1 MRGIRDRLR
10 GPALVK
16 LAGVVALLVVLLGWP
31 LVWHAS
37 YPVLVMTLAGIYAL
51 LAVGLQVLMGQ
62 AGQISI
68 GQAAFFGMG
77 AYATAILTT
86 KVHLPIEVAVILAV
100 IGTGI
105 IAYAVGR
112 PILRLKGY
120 FLALATMGLAMIF
133 LVLVKESTSVT
144 GGQMG
149 ISGIPWFRIG
159 GLVFDG
165 LLKQFYLV
173 WVVVLL
179 VTWRTV
185 RALRSRAGRAFKALA
200 ANEVAASTLGVRT
213 PSWKLRAFVLSA
225 VYSAL
230 AGSLY
235 GCIMTSINWRNFQL
249 SVSILILLMVVVGGM
264 RSPVGAVAGAVLVSL
279 LSEGLS
285 AYQEYSGIIYALILI
300 VLVLFVPVG
309 LLPGLLALYR
319 KISGYAGPRLRR
331 QLVTAPAPGES
342 GVAAQLVPASGPAGG
357 PATKSAGRTLP
368 QVVLG
373 RNEAPAVET
382 IIPGAPAAAETVLPQ
397 FTEEVDEPRPFG
409 QGERGKQPVVLGE
422 PLLRLDGVS
431 VSFGGLNA
439 VRGASME
446 VKQGSITSLIGP
458 KGAGKTTLFNVI
470 TGLQRSSSGRVMFLD
485 RELGHLRPPDRTD
498 LGMARTFQNLRLFH
512 NMTVLE
518 NVMVG
523 RHRHERA
530 GLITA
535 ALGWRVRAEEER
547 SRDESLRV
555 LERVGLKEK
564 ADWAVSALPY
574 GEQRLV
580 EIARALAAEPSL
592 LLLDEPAAGMN
603 AAERALLV
611 ERIAA
616 IRDLDVTVLLVEHD
630 LQLVMDI
637 SDEIYVLDHG
647 EIIASGRPREVR
659 ANPKVIE
666 AYVGVTRETAVTV
679 KPAAPSA
686 DTRAAERTATHIE
699 RQPLL
704 TVDKLSTY
712 YGVIGAVR
720 DVSFDVYPEET
731 LAILGSNGAGKTTLL
746 RTISGLL
753 RPRAG
758 KVLFD
763 GRDITHMRPE
773 NISSLGVCQVP
784 EGRLVFPTLSVHR
797 NLRLGAATR
806 RNKAE
811 LGESYEL
818 VYSLFPR
825 LAERRRQD
833 AGTLSGGEQ
842 QMLAIARALMGKP
855 RLLLLDEPLM
865 GLAPIVID
873 DIVEKLQELGQ
884 LGMAV
889 VVVEQHAERVLPIA
903 DRAVVMQTGVVTLS
917 GPAEDLAGNERVK
930 ELYLGGVERK

>member
-1 MRGIRDRLR
+1 MRRMRERLT
-10 GPALVK
+10 GAALVK
-16 LAGVVALLVVLLGWP
+16 LGGMVALLVVLLGWP
-31 LVWHAS
+31 LLWHRS

-51 LAVGLQVLMGQ
+51 LALGLQVLMGQ

-68 GQAAFFGMG
+68 GQSAFFGMG

-86 KVHLPIEVAVILAV
+86 KVGFPVELAVVAAVIV
-100 IGTGI
+100 TGI

-133 LVLVKESTSVT
+133 LVMVKESTSVT

-159 GLVFDG
+159 GLIFDG
-165 LLKQFYLV
+165 LLKQYYLV
-173 WVVVLL
+173 WVIVLL
-179 VTWRTV
+179 VTWLTV

-200 ANEVAASTLGVRT
+200 SNEVAASTLGIRT

-225 VYSAL
+225 VFSAL

-285 AYQEYSGIIYALILI
+285 AYQEYSGIIYAIILI

-319 KISGYAGPRLRR
+319 KIVGYAGPRLRW
-331 QLVTAPAPGES
+331 QLSNASTPGEL
-342 GVAAQLVPASGPAGG
+342 GMEAQQL
-357 PATKSAGRTLP
+357 
-368 QVVLG
+368 VLG
-373 RNEAPAVET
+373 RS
-382 IIPGAPAAAETVLPQ
+382 GAPAAETTTLGAAGVVAPTLPRLAG
-397 FTEEVDEPRPFG
+397 EVDQPEPFG
-409 QGERGKQPVVLGE
+409 QRERGKQPVALGE
-422 PLLRLDGVS
+422 PLLQLDGVS

-439 VRGASME
+439 VRGATME

-458 KGAGKTTLFNVI
+458 NGAGKTTLFNVI
-470 TGLQRSSSGRVMFLD
+470 TGLQRSSSGRVLFMG
-485 RELGHLRPPDRTD
+485 RELGRLRPPDRTD
-498 LGMARTFQNLRLFH
+498 LGMARTFQNIRLFQ

-530 GLITA
+530 GLISA
-535 ALGWRVRAEEER
+535 ALGWGVRKEEER
-547 SRDESLRV
+547 SREESLSV
-555 LERVGLKEK
+555 LKRVGLDDK

-574 GEQRLV
+574 GDQRLV
-580 EIARALAAEPSL
+580 EIARALAAEPKL

-611 ERIAA
+611 ERIAS
-616 IRDLDVTVLLVEHD
+616 IRGLDVTVLLVEHD

-647 EIIASGRPREVR
+647 EIIASGEPREVR
-659 ANPKVIE
+659 SNPKVIE
-666 AYVGVTRETAVTV
+666 AYVGVKREVSAVAG
-679 KPAAPSA
+679 PALPSEGRR
-686 DTRAAERTATHIE
+686 TEERTDGGE
-699 RQPLL
+699 SQPLL

-746 RTISGLL
+746 RTVSGLL
-753 RPRAG
+753 RPRTG

-763 GRDITHMRPE
+763 GGDITHMRPE
-773 NISSLGVCQVP
+773 KISALGICHVP

-797 NLRLGAATR
+797 NLRLGATTR
-806 RNKAE
+806 RDKAE
-811 LGESYEL
+811 IRDSYDL
-818 VYSLFPR
+818 VYTLFPR

-873 DIVEKLQELGQ
+873 DIVEKLQELGR
-884 LGMAV
+884 LGLAI

-917 GPAEDLAGNERVK
+917 GRASELAGNERIK
-930 ELYLGGVERK
+930 ELYLGGIERK

>member
-1 MRGIRDRLR
+1 MATIGARLR
-10 GPALVK
+10 GASPAKIV
-16 LAGVVALLVVLLGWP
+16 GFVVLLVALLGWP
-31 LVWHAS
+31 LVWHSS
-37 YPVLVMTLAGIYAL
+37 YPVLIMTLAGIYAL

-77 AYATAILTT
+77 AYGTAMLTT
-86 KVHLPIEVAVILAV
+86 KAHFPVEAAIVVA
-100 IGTGI
+100 I
-105 IAYAVGR
+105 IATGLIGYAVGR

-120 FLALATMGLAMIF
+120 FLALATMGLAQIF
-133 LVLVKESTSVT
+133 LVVTKESTSIT

-149 ISGIPWFRIG
+149 IGGIPWPRIG
-159 GLVFDG
+159 PLVFDG
-165 LLKQFYLV
+165 ILKQYYLV
-173 WVVVLL
+173 WVIVLL
-179 VTWRTV
+179 VTWLTV

-200 ANEVAASTLGVRT
+200 ANEMAASTLGIRT
-213 PSWKLRAFVLSA
+213 PSWKLKAFVVSA
-225 VYSAL
+225 LYSGL

-235 GCIMTSINWRNFQL
+235 ACIMSSINWRNFQL

-264 RSPVGAVAGAVLVSL
+264 RSPVGAVVGAILVNL

-285 AYQEYSGIIYALILI
+285 AYQEYSNLIYAVILI
-300 VLVLFVPVG
+300 VLVLFVPAG
-309 LLPGLLALYR
+309 LLPGLLALYKR
-319 KISGYAGPRLRR
+319 SARYFGPRLRR
-331 QLVTAPAPGES
+331 SPAEAPAGEELDLEPR
-342 GVAAQLVPASGPAGG
+342 LVPASGAAGG
-357 PATKSAGRTLP
+357 SMAEPAPPTFMQMLLGRSGDSRPEAVGVAAAAMAPPVEEAAAQANDAQPAAGPTRDKQP
-368 QVVLG
+368 RVLG
-373 RNEAPAVET
+373 A
-382 IIPGAPAAAETVLPQ
+382 
-397 FTEEVDEPRPFG
+397 
-409 QGERGKQPVVLGE
+409 
-422 PLLRLDGVS
+422 PLLRLEDVS
-431 VSFGGLNA
+431 VLFGGLRA
-439 VRGASME
+439 VRGANME

-458 KGAGKTTLFNVI
+458 NGAGKTTLFNVI
-470 TGLQRSSSGRVMFLD
+470 TGLQRASGGHVRFND

-498 LGMARTFQNLRLFH
+498 LGMARTFQNLRLFQ

-530 GLITA
+530 GLVTA
-535 ALGWRVRAEEER
+535 ALGWRVRKEEER
-547 SRDESLRV
+547 SREEALGI
-555 LERVGLKEK
+555 LKRVGLRAK

-580 EIARALAAEPSL
+580 EIARALAAEPTL

-603 AAERALLV
+603 AGERAQLV

-630 LQLVMDI
+630 LQLVMNI

-666 AYVGVTRETAVTV
+666 AYVGATKEVQVV
-679 KPAAPSA
+679 VGPAE
-686 DTRAAERTATHIE
+686 RAEGSRAERTE
-699 RQPLL
+699 PDGSKLRPLL
-704 TVDKLSTY
+704 AVNNLSTY

-720 DVSFDVYPEET
+720 DVSFEVYPEET

-763 GRDITHMRPE
+763 GHDITHMRPE
-773 NISSLGVCQVP
+773 NISALGICHVP

-806 RNKAE
+806 RNAAE
-811 LGESYEL
+811 IRESYEL
-818 VYSLFPR
+818 VYGLFPR
-825 LAERRRQD
+825 LAERRRQE

-842 QMLAIARALMGKP
+842 QMLSIARALMGKP
-855 RLLLLDEPLM
+855 RVLLLDEPLM

-873 DIVEKLQELGQ
+873 DIVEKLQELGR
-884 LGMAV
+884 LGLAV

-917 GPAEDLAGNERVK
+917 GAAAELAGNERVK
-930 ELYLGGVERK
+930 ELYLGGIERN